1 MCGDLYPKGTEL
13 WLRTTREVV
22 RYVGQAKYRTDTGE
36 KECGGV
42 HIVLASPLDFIDDG
56 VREVSES
63 EITVLVDPYA
73 LTTDEFF
80 RAMAQALA
88 GLQAQVVATTP
99 RRFICNGYGTSS

>member
-13 WLRTTREVV
+13 WWRTTGEAV

-56 VREVSES
+56 IREVRED
-63 EITVLVDPYA
+63 EIVALVDPYA
-73 LTTDEFF
+73 FTTDEFF
-80 RAMAQALA
+80 RAMARALA
-88 GLQAQVVATTP
+88 VLPALE
-99 RRFICNGYGTSS
+99 TSDT